1 MKKKK
6 LAVIRPNLRHK
17 KRYLAIELLTY
28 PQGLDSKTIYQSF
41 SRALQKQSGIFVQLE
56 ANITVI
62 DMDSKSKTLLVRVNK
77 EYLEEFISSL
87 FFAQSD
93 LGLIHIKSLKSTIK
107 KIGLK

>member
-17 KRYLAIELLTY
+17 KRYIALELLTY
-28 PQGLDSKTIYQSF
+28 PKSLDSKTIYLSLGH
-41 SRALQKQSGIFVQLE
+41 ALQKQSGIFVQLE
-56 ANITVI
+56 TNITI
-62 DMDSKSKTLLVRVNK
+62 LEMDSKSKTLLIRVNK
-77 EYLEEFISSL
+77 EYLEEFVSSL

-93 LGLIHIKSLKSTIK
+93 LGLIHINSIKSTIK

>member
-56 ANITVI
+56 TNITI
-62 DMDSKSKTLLVRVNK
+62 IEMDSKTKTILIRVNK
-77 EYLEEFISSL
+77 IYLDKFVASL
-87 FFAQSD
+87 FFAQQD
-93 LGLIHIKSLKSTIK
+93 LGLIKVKNIKSTIK
-107 KIGLK
+107 KINI

>member
-17 KRYLAIELLTY
+17 KRYVHLELLTY
-28 PQGLDSKTIYQSF
+28 PHALDSKTVYSSL

-56 ANITVI
+56 ANITI
-62 DMDSKSKTLLVRVNK
+62 IEMDFKAKTILIRVNK
-77 EYLEEFISSL
+77 DYLEEFLASL
-87 FFAQSD
+87 FFAQQD
-93 LGLIHIKSLKSTIK
+93 LGLLKIKNIKSTIK